1 MFRELLKELL
11 ESYNKVEEP
20 IYEHKELIEDTQD
33 ILSEASFSKA
43 HIDALKKAYGGISK
57 INPESEAYKKLI
69 AMLNGLPDNQLKTL
83 AKADVPFVSA
93 LARNRVVSRGLKLE
107 SLDENSAPK
116 DLKAG
121 DTVKISKSARQ
132 DVVGQGNK
140 AIRIGGNIGKLPAE
154 SEVMMIRKI
163 VKTKNG
169 RKAHMQKPDGS
180 MGGGYAIM
188 LDNMPDFMSV
198 EKASMKESANIDE
211 VSKATLDSYM
221 KKARKDMRNR
231 YYDDSEEN
239 DKKFFQRSKGIETA
253 LKKKWSKNEEY
264 DLDEAKSVED
274 QIADIEKMLK
284 SFGGN
289 TSSAKMK
296 RYALEKKLA
305 SLKSMKEE
313 FDLYEASGYTVNH
326 KTFSSA
332 VQHAIEVAEKRGFQ
346 VDDDDWDRKVA
357 LGPKKPSS
365 GKTNMYSID
374 LMKNGKSV
382 KQKLHMQVYYDEGRY
397 ELNMYIQ

>member
-1 MFRELLKELL
+1 MFRELLKEIL

-20 IYEHKELIEDTQD
+20 IYEHKELIEETQD

-43 HIDALKKAYGGISK
+43 HIDALKKAYGGIKK
-57 INPESEAYKKLI
+57 INPDSEAYKKLVS
-69 AMLNGLPDNQLKTL
+69 MLNSMPDNQLKTL
-83 AKADVPFVSA
+83 AKSDVPFVSA
-93 LARNRVVSRGLKLE
+93 LARNRVISRGLKLE
-107 SLDENSAPK
+107 SL
-116 DLKAG
+116 
-121 DTVKISKSARQ
+121 
-132 DVVGQGNK
+132 
-140 AIRIGGNIGKLPAE
+140 
-154 SEVMMIRKI
+154 
-163 VKTKNG
+163 
-169 RKAHMQKPDGS
+169 
-180 MGGGYAIM
+180 
-188 LDNMPDFMSV
+188 
-198 EKASMKESANIDE
+198 DE

-221 KKARKDMRNR
+221 KKARKDMRDR

-239 DKKFFQRSKGIETA
+239 DKKFFKRSRGIETA
-253 LKKKWSKNEEY
+253 LKKKWAKNEEH
-264 DLDEAKSVED
+264 DLEEAKSVED

-313 FDLYEASGYTVNH
+313 FSLDEASGYTVNH

-332 VQHAIEVAEKRGFQ
+332 VQHARDVAEKRGFQ

-365 GKTNMYSID
+365 GKTNNYSIN

-382 KQKLHMQVYYDEGRY
+382 KQKLQMQVYYDEGRY

>member
-1 MFRELLKELL
+1 MFKELLKELL
-11 ESYNKVEEP
+11 ESYNKAEEP

-57 INPESEAYKKLI
+57 INPDSEAYKKLV

-83 AKADVPFVSA
+83 AKSDVPFVSA

-107 SLDENSAPK
+107 SLDE
-116 DLKAG
+116 
-121 DTVKISKSARQ
+121 
-132 DVVGQGNK
+132 
-140 AIRIGGNIGKLPAE
+140 
-154 SEVMMIRKI
+154 
-163 VKTKNG
+163 
-169 RKAHMQKPDGS
+169 
-180 MGGGYAIM
+180 
-188 LDNMPDFMSV
+188 
-198 EKASMKESANIDE
+198 
-211 VSKATLDSYM
+211 
-221 KKARKDMRNR
+221 
-231 YYDDSEEN
+231 
-239 DKKFFQRSKGIETA
+239 
-253 LKKKWSKNEEY
+253 
-264 DLDEAKSVED
+264 AKSVED
-274 QIADIEKMLK
+274 QIANIEKMLK

-289 TSSAKMK
+289 TPSVKMK

-313 FDLYEASGYTVNH
+313 FNLDEASGYTVSH

-365 GKTNMYSID
+365 GKTNKYSID

-382 KQKLHMQVYYDEGRY
+382 KQKLQMQVYYDEGRY

>member
-1 MFRELLKELL
+1 MFKELLKELL

-57 INPESEAYKKLI
+57 INPDSEAYKKLI

-93 LARNRVVSRGLKLE
+93 LARNRVISRGLKLE
-107 SLDENSAPK
+107 SL
-116 DLKAG
+116 
-121 DTVKISKSARQ
+121 
-132 DVVGQGNK
+132 
-140 AIRIGGNIGKLPAE
+140 
-154 SEVMMIRKI
+154 
-163 VKTKNG
+163 
-169 RKAHMQKPDGS
+169 
-180 MGGGYAIM
+180 
-188 LDNMPDFMSV
+188 
-198 EKASMKESANIDE
+198 DE

-221 KKARKDMRNR
+221 KKARKDMRDR

-253 LKKKWSKNEEY
+253 LKKKWSKNEEV
-264 DLDEAKSVED
+264 DLD
-274 QIADIEKMLK
+274 
-284 SFGGN
+284 
-289 TSSAKMK
+289 
-296 RYALEKKLA
+296 
-305 SLKSMKEE
+305 
-313 FDLYEASGYTVNH
+313 EASGYTVNH

-332 VQHAIEVAEKRGFQ
+332 VQHARDVAEKRGFQ

-365 GKTNMYSID
+365 GKTNTYSIE

-382 KQKLHMQVYYDEGRY
+382 KQKLQMQVYYDEGRY